1 MSKTYQPF
9 IVKLSEELIEILD
22 KQVNF
27 FQEENITSTDYA
39 KMAICELLT
48 EKFLRGEISSD
59 EEVGTRFTED
69 EFKTLLSQ
77 IVVNNALSGLV
88 EKGLINFLENE
99 DGEEMFFLT
108 SNGKEYA
115 ETLQKKNEEI
125 NKNKSEE
132 NE

>member
-108 SNGKEYA
+108 SNGKEYT

>member
-59 EEVGTRFTED
+59 EEEGLRFTED

-77 IVVNNALSGLV
+77 IVTNNALSGLV

-108 SNGKEYA
+108 SKGKEYA
-115 ETLQKKNEEI
+115 ETLQKKDEEI

>member
-59 EEVGTRFTED
+59 EEEGPRFTED

-77 IVVNNALSGLV
+77 IVTNNALSGLV
-88 EKGLINFLENE
+88 EKGLINFLEDE

-108 SNGKEYA
+108 SKGKEYA
-115 ETLQKKNEEI
+115 ETLQKKEEI